1 MCHLCWYAVIDPEN
15 TFLFISIN
23 KQNQKQFTFTGQRQ
37 QDNNIPLLLPQV
49 MSTLLLTVILQ
60 KLLDCLDITM

>member
-15 TFLFISIN
+15 TFFFISIN

-37 QDNNIPLLLPQV
+37 QDNNIPLLLPQA